1 MLCSVLRRVGK
12 LRTLGNCP
20 RLRARAGADRRQV
33 TRQSIP
39 VIFKIYEVL
48 YLAVVDVPVELC
60 VTRLRYAQIHRLF
73 SRMLARHQTAP
84 ASPSCAGSPGPAG
97 RGRLGDPRRACGI
110 NQVSLLARIRLSLTG
125 HHSWRAALRFHG
137 SLGPSFCV
145 TERSIRAVSGKRPGG
160 HIAACGLA
168 WLNRTRPDRRIS
180 LPSSV
185 SVPRSKLRNRI
196 AQLPSSRWASAIVS
210 FRNASDR

>member
-1 MLCSVLRRVGK
+1 MLCSVLRRAGK

-20 RLRARAGADRRQV
+20 RLRARAGANRRQV

-60 VTRLRYAQIHRLF
+60 VTRLR
-73 SRMLARHQTAP
+73 HQ
-84 ASPSCAGSPGPAG
+84 SGQ
-97 RGRLGDPRRACGI
+97 LDRAHP
-110 NQVSLLARIRLSLTG
+110 VVADRPSLLSRGTAWRFGFTVRSG
-125 HHSWRAALRFHG
+125 HRSALRN
-137 SLGPSFCV
+137 
-145 TERSIRAVSGKRPGG
+145 AVQGKRPGG

-185 SVPRSKLRNRI
+185 SIPRSKLRNRI